1 MNPPR
6 DERLAQFRAEWP
18 RHVSWA
24 EVRADD
30 PGAFRMAAKGGLL
43 LLAAVPLSLLGTSLV
58 MEFPFT
64 ISMPGW
70 LDLIRPVVYII
81 TVWGSIMLWLGGLIM
96 LTMPNDARR
105 AIAIKRFAAA
115 RDLGFM
121 RFGFAPPRA
130 GIMFAEGTAVQL
142 PRRLREQARAQSQ
155 AQEKS
160 TKKGAKSA
168 SKTSSK
174 KSQGGAAGDDP
185 NKPLFRAEFA
195 LWTGGFAYEPG
206 LQIAVATYQ
215 GSKSDPK
222 GPRNAFRYLTTRL
235 PRDLPHLMIDS
246 RRNGSL
252 RGMLP
257 GTERM
262 SLEGDFDRHFAVYAP
277 KGYERDALELLTPDV
292 MACLIDYGRHWDVE
306 VVEDRLIV
314 ASNKVR
320 GWSDRNEITALLRF
334 SELFGDE
341 IGHQAK
347 TYSDPRA
354 SHPRSQVAVG
364 GQRLKR
370 RSAAWTTAIFIA
382 IVAAMLAF
390 PHVLGW
396 FLDR

>member
-1 MNPPR
+1 MTPPR

-18 RHVSWA
+18 RHVSWS
-24 EVRADD
+24 EVRASD
-30 PGAFRMAAKGGLL
+30 PEAFRMAAKGGLI
-43 LLAAVPLSLLGTSLV
+43 LLAAVPLTLLGTSLV

-64 ISMPGW
+64 ITMPEW
-70 LDLIRPVVYII
+70 LDLIRPILYIVS
-81 TVWGSIMLWLGGLIM
+81 VWGSIMMWLGGLIM
-96 LTMPNDARR
+96 LTMPSDAKR
-105 AIAIKRFAAA
+105 AISIERFAKQ
-115 RDLGFM
+115 RDFGFM
-121 RFGFAPPRA
+121 RFGFAPPRV
-130 GIMFAEGTAVQL
+130 GILFAEGPAVQL
-142 PRRLREQARAQSQ
+142 PRRVREQARAKY
-155 AQEKS
+155 QEKQAA
-160 TKKGAKSA
+160 KRAPKRGAN
-168 SKTSSK
+168 
-174 KSQGGAAGDDP
+174 GAAGDDP

-195 LWTGGFAYEPG
+195 LWSGGFAYEPQ

-215 GSKSDPK
+215 GSKSDQK
-222 GPRNAFRYLTTRL
+222 GPRGAFRYMTTKL

-246 RRNGSL
+246 LRNGSL
-252 RGMLP
+252 RSVLP

-277 KGYERDALELLTPDV
+277 TGYERDALELLTPDV
-292 MACLIDYGRHWDVE
+292 MACLIDYGRYWDVE

-314 ASNKVR
+314 ASSKVR

-341 IGHQAK
+341 IGHQAA

-354 SHPRSQVAVG
+354 AHPRSQVAAG

-370 RSAAWTTAIFIA
+370 RSAAWATAIFIA

-396 FLDR
+396 LLDR

>member
-1 MNPPR
+1 MQPPR

-30 PGAFRMAAKGGLL
+30 PGAFRMAARGGLM

-58 MEFPFT
+58 MDFPFT
-64 ISMPGW
+64 FSMPGW
-70 LDLIRPVVYII
+70 LDLVRPVLYIVS
-81 TVWGSIMLWLGGLIM
+81 VWGSIMMWLGGLIM
-96 LTMPNDARR
+96 LTMPSDAKR

-115 RDLGFM
+115 RDLSFM
-121 RFGFAPPRA
+121 RFGFAPPRV
-130 GIMFAEGTAVQL
+130 GIMFAEGAAAQL
-142 PRRLREQARAQSQ
+142 PRRLREQSQ
-155 AQEKS
+155 ARVP
-160 TKKGAKSA
+160 KKVSEV
-168 SKTSSK
+168 SSK
-174 KSQGGAAGDDP
+174 KSQSSATGDDP
-185 NKPLFRAEFA
+185 NKPMFRAEFA
-195 LWTGGFAYEPG
+195 LWTGGFAYEPE

-222 GPRNAFRYLTTRL
+222 GPRNAFRYLTTKL

-246 RRNGSL
+246 LRNGSL
-252 RGMLP
+252 RSVLP

-314 ASNKVR
+314 ASGKVR

-341 IGHQAK
+341 IGHQAA

-364 GQRLKR
+364 GQRLRR
-370 RSAAWTTAIFIA
+370 RSAAWATVIFIA

>member
-1 MNPPR
+1 MNSPR

-81 TVWGSIMLWLGGLIM
+81 SVCGSIMLWLGGLIM
-96 LTMPNDARR
+96 LTMPSDARR

-142 PRRLREQARAQSQ
+142 PRRLREQAQARAS
-155 AQEKS
+155 
-160 TKKGAKSA
+160 KKA

-174 KSQGGAAGDDP
+174 KTSNGSTAGDDP

-252 RGMLP
+252 SGVLP

-354 SHPRSQVAVG
+354 SHPRSQVAVS

-382 IVAAMLAF
+382 IVVAMLAF